1 MSKDKISTQEIAELL
16 SLKAGIS
23 KKAADDFIKQ
33 LFATIE
39 DSLLTGEQ
47 VKVKNLGTFKL
58 QWNEPRKSVN
68 VQTGEEIILAGYN
81 KVSFTPDAGLKDLVN
96 EPYAHLEPVVL
107 DENNE
112 PEQEE
117 MPEPETD
124 VLPDPLRIFT
134 EQANEIKDILSEIQS
149 LSAVHN
155 AASQDED
162 EEEETEEDIV
172 LSDTYEDD
180 EAILSEDDE
189 MVTEAQNIQLQEDIE
204 EEEDVDVIVKSQEVE
219 VQRNTEEAIV
229 ETVAEP
235 TVNVAPEPTT
245 EIFEKQEEALETELI
260 SQTTNTE
267 SEKTIEPQTTA
278 ANDTTPPVT
287 VAPKTRKRKPFFKR
301 VWVWLLI
308 VLLVL
313 VGSAIAVYFSSSCI
327 SCWFEYKVL
336 NQSQREQFQKVTNTL
351 EDFGLNIKSIFI
363 AEQPDTLVVS
373 PDTIVAQKLPE
384 VDTLPKV
391 VAPEKTVSPVDSLDI
406 LLTKPRVYTEFIG
419 SERIVEG
426 SRLTRISE
434 RYYGTRDFWVYI
446 YEANKERIKNPD
458 MIPIGTL
465 IKIPKVDARLLDA
478 QNPKVM
484 NKARELHDLYVGKK

>member
-1 MSKDKISTQEIAELL
+1 M
-16 SLKAGIS
+16 
-23 KKAADDFIKQ
+23 
-33 LFATIE
+33 
-39 DSLLTGEQ
+39 
-47 VKVKNLGTFKL
+47 
-58 QWNEPRKSVN
+58 N
-68 VQTGEEIILAGYN
+68 VVE
-81 KVSFTPDAGLKDLVN
+81 
-96 EPYAHLEPVVL
+96 
-107 DENNE
+107 
-112 PEQEE
+112 
-117 MPEPETD
+117 
-124 VLPDPLRIFT
+124 
-134 EQANEIKDILSEIQS
+134 
-149 LSAVHN
+149 
-155 AASQDED
+155 
-162 EEEETEEDIV
+162 
-172 LSDTYEDD
+172 
-180 EAILSEDDE
+180 
-189 MVTEAQNIQLQEDIE
+189 
-204 EEEDVDVIVKSQEVE
+204 KSQEVE
-219 VQRNTEEAIV
+219 EQRNTEEAIV

-235 TVNVAPEPTT
+235 TVNTASEPTT

-373 PDTIVAQKLPE
+373 PDTIVAQKVPE

-426 SRLTRISE
+426 SRLTRIAE
-434 RYYGTRDFWVYI
+434 RPV
-446 YEANKERIKNPD
+446 
-458 MIPIGTL
+458 
-465 IKIPKVDARLLDA
+465 
-478 QNPKVM
+478 
-484 NKARELHDLYVGKK
+484 

>member
-33 LFATIE
+33 LFVTIE
-39 DSLLTGEQ
+39 DNLLAGEQ
-47 VKVKNLGTFKL
+47 VKIKNLGTFKL

-189 MVTEAQNIQLQEDIE
+189 MATEAQNIQLQEDIE

-229 ETVAEP
+229 KTVAEP

-484 NKARELHDLYVGKK
+484 SKARELHDLYVGKK